1 MTDVKRPY
9 RSGLRQEQAARTR
22 AAVLAAAGDLFVEQ
36 GYAGTTVD
44 QVAER
49 AGVSKPT
56 VFTAVGTKQQL
67 LSAVR
72 DVAMA
77 GDDRPIPVAQR
88 EGLDRARAADDARTA
103 LDHLVGHIVGLS
115 TRYAPVHEVLR
126 GAAAADAGLRE
137 LWETSERQRHRGAEL
152 MVDVLRAKGPLRPGR
167 TAASAADI
175 LDLYMDPSTYTR
187 FVTGRGWSVR
197 RYRAWLAET
206 LADQLLPRD

>member
-1 MTDVKRPY
+1 MADVKRSY
-9 RSGLRQEQAARTR
+9 RSGLRQEHAARTR
-22 AAVLAAAGDLFVEQ
+22 GAVLAAALDLFVEQ
-36 GYAGTTVD
+36 GYAATTID

-56 VFTAVGTKQQL
+56 VFTAVGNKQQL
-67 LSAVR
+67 LSTVR

-88 EGLDRARAADDARTA
+88 EGVELARAADDAKTA
-103 LDHLVGHIVGLS
+103 LDHIVRHIVGLS
-115 TRYAPVHEVLR
+115 TRYAAVHEVLR

-152 MVDVLRAKGPLRPGR
+152 MVGLLRDKGPLRRGR

-187 FVTGRGWSVR
+187 FVTVHGWSVR

-206 LADQLLPRD
+206 LADQLLG